1 MAPPTLRPLT
11 FGEVLDTSFNLFKR
25 NFKVAF
31 GISATIMIPLT
42 LIASLGA
49 VGLIPADM
57 SVLTETNPDPEE
69 LLAFFVPFLG
79 VFGFFALVQ
88 ILGQMLVQAATLRVY
103 SATYRGETL
112 TFGPALRHGLRRLLA
127 MLGLTIVSS
136 ILFLVGAV
144 LCLAPGIWYFVPMTL
159 TPAAL
164 IAEHKG
170 VFAAIGRGIDLV
182 RQNWW
187 RTAGLVLVTQML
199 IGIAANIITTPIQL
213 AAMSPTM
220 FDPEALPSPAGLGAV
235 LFASGVASAFTLPFA
250 SAVAVAIYYDLR
262 VRKEG
267 FDLEQMITELGETP
281 ETGGDRP
288 SDSDSFGLG

>member
-1 MAPPTLRPLT
+1 MPAPTLRPLT

-31 GISATIMIPLT
+31 GISATIMLPLT
-42 LIASLGA
+42 LIGGLGV
-49 VGLIPADM
+49 VGLIPGDM
-57 SVLTETNPDPEE
+57 SVLAETNPDPEE

-79 VFGFFALVQ
+79 VFGFTALSQ
-88 ILGQMLVQAATLRVY
+88 MLGQMLVQAATLRVY

-112 TFGPALRHGLRRLLA
+112 TFGPALKHGLRRFLP
-127 MLGLTIVSS
+127 MLGLSIISS
-136 ILFLVGAV
+136 ILFLVGV
-144 LCLAPGIWYFVPMTL
+144 VFCLVPGIWYFVPMTL
-159 TPAAL
+159 SPAAL

-182 RQNWW
+182 KQNWW
-187 RTAGLVLVTQML
+187 RTAGLVFVTQLL
-199 IGIAANIITTPIQL
+199 ISLVANIITTPIQM
-213 AAMSPTM
+213 ASMAPSF
-220 FDPEALPSPAGLGAV
+220 FDPEALPTPAMLGSVV
-235 LFASGVASAFTLPFA
+235 LATGVASVFTLPFA

-267 FDLEQMITELGETP
+267 FDLEQMIVELGEVP
-281 ETGGDRP
+281 EPGDGRP